1 MMVKTLTGANDSPEI
16 RERLV
21 HKALHVSLGHL
32 NGCVLMIECDEAV
45 MANDHLYYALFHAAK
60 AALFARGKDPS
71 THQGVKMELS
81 GVASENGL
89 DREFIRFFGNRERLR
104 SEMSYSYLG
113 EVETFSI
120 QEVTAALKASR
131 RWMKTLIDELVRPLV
146 PSVPDFEDFVR
157 SSEKGNALLGDKGL
171 WSALHE

>member
-16 RERLV
+16 REVLV
-21 HKALHVSLGHL
+21 RKALHVSLGHL
-32 NGCVLMIECDEAV
+32 NGCVLMIERNEAV

-81 GVASENGL
+81 GVAAENGL

-120 QEVTAALKASR
+120 EEVTAALKASR
-131 RWMKTLIDELVRPLV
+131 RWMKTLIDELVRPLI
-146 PSVPDFEDFVR
+146 PSVPEFDELVR
-157 SSEKGNALLGDKGL
+157 SSEIGNSLLGDKGF
-171 WSALHE
+171 WAGLHE

>member
-21 HKALHVSLGHL
+21 LKALRVSLGHL
-32 NGCVLMIECDEAV
+32 NGCVLMIERNEAV

-120 QEVTAALKASR
+120 QEVTTALQASH
-131 RWMKTLIDELVRPLV
+131 RWMKTLIDELVRPLI
-146 PSVPDFEDFVR
+146 PSVPQFDELVR
-157 SSEKGNALLGDKGL
+157 SSETGNSLLGDKGL
-171 WSALHE
+171 WSGFHE

>member
-16 RERLV
+16 REQLV
-21 HKALHVSLGHL
+21 HKALQVSLGHL
-32 NGCVLMIECDEAV
+32 NGCVLMIERNEAV

-81 GVASENGL
+81 GIAAENKL
-89 DREFIRFFGNRERLR
+89 DREFIRFYGNRERLR

-113 EVETFSI
+113 EVETFSV
-120 QEVTAALKASR
+120 QEVTDALKDSYS
-131 RWMKTLIDELVRPLV
+131 WMKTLVDELIRPLI
-146 PSVPDFEDFVR
+146 PSVPEFDELAR
-157 SSEKGNALLGDKGL
+157 SSEIGNHLLDDKGF
-171 WSALHE
+171 